1 MIVAVRRALAGLA
14 LGLVVGFGVGTTF
27 AYAASPS
34 PTASATAKSSV
45 KATASASPI
54 SEVDGDTS
62 VADSPDVAPDNTN
75 QVIALGAAGALA
87 LVAAFVVFARRA

>member
-14 LGLVVGFGVGTTF
+14 LGLVVGFGAETTF

-34 PTASATAKSSV
+34 PTASATG
-45 KATASASPI
+45 KASATTSASPI
-54 SEVDGDTS
+54 SEVNGDTS
-62 VADSPDVAPDNTN
+62 VDDSPDVAPDNTN

-87 LVAAFVVFARRA
+87 LVAALVVFARRA